1 MLSCK
6 GTARLLQQRCSGTAS
21 ILAVALQ
28 KACSD
33 TATCLQQLCNKLAAT
48 LQQACSDFATPL
60 QQSCDIF
67 AALQPPAGK
76 KNAIGLQQNSKPMAT
91 DLPCAGNATTTGNYH
106 ASPYS

>member
-6 GTARLLQQRCSGTAS
+6 GTARLLQQCCSGTAS

-28 KACSD
+28 K
-33 TATCLQQLCNKLAAT
+33 
-48 LQQACSDFATPL
+48 ACSDFATPL